1 MEITKE
7 LNLTDKQRAQM
18 ELHSFLNVLNI
29 LMGELELVRVDLDQ
43 MDALP
48 QTRDLAEGVLEA
60 VKAATLTKDLALRL
74 ASIGFYFSR
83 EVDEA
88 LKLCP
93 DAEDDNEVKESIAN
107 VNSIINV
114 LSVRL
119 QEYFERQETGLNW
132 IPHPVAKLTDNF
144 RKFFAAVEKNSRG
157 RYHIVFNV
165 AARDTTD
172 YLVNFDIAGPDGSE
186 TLLMPPVMQDV
197 FRDLIAN
204 ARKYTLLGGEINAGL
219 LQNDRE
225 LRLVVEDNGCGIPEA
240 EIESVVDFGY
250 RATTTEGKKTQGGGF
265 GLTKA
270 YANTRQLGGRMWI
283 ESEESRGTRIF
294 IRVPL
299 PNAK

>member
-29 LMGELELVRVDLDQ
+29 LMGELELIRLDLDQ
-43 MDALP
+43 PDSLP
-48 QTRDLAEGVLEA
+48 QTCELADAVLAA
-60 VKAATLTKDLALRL
+60 VKEANLTKDLALRL
-74 ASIGFYFSR
+74 ASIGFYFAR

-88 LKLCP
+88 LSRYP
-93 DAEDDNEVKESIAN
+93 EADENAEIKESISN
-107 VNSIINV
+107 VNSIITV
-114 LSVRL
+114 LTVRL
-119 QEYFERQETGLNW
+119 QEYFERLETGLNW
-132 IPHPVAKLTDNF
+132 TAHSVAKLTENF
-144 RKFFAAVEKNSRG
+144 RKFFAAVEKNSKG

-172 YLVNFDIAGPDGSE
+172 YLVNFDIAGPDGSDS
-186 TLLMPPVMQDV
+186 LLMPPVMQDV

-204 ARKYTLLGGEINAGL
+204 ARKYTPMGGEINAGL
-219 LQNDRE
+219 LQNERE

-240 EIESVVDFGY
+240 EIDSVVDFGY
-250 RATTTEGKKTQGGGF
+250 RAVGSQGKKTQGGGF

-294 IRVPL
+294 IRIPL
-299 PNAK
+299 PEKT